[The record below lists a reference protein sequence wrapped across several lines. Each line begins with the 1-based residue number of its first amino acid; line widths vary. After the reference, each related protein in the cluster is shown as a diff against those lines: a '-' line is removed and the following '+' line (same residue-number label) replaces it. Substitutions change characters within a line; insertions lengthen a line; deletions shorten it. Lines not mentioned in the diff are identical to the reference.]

1 MEENLRKEEIGN
13 TGPIRPLSRG
23 IQDREHTLEISSGTG
38 THDLV
43 MAGSY

>member
-13 TGPIRPLSRG
+13 TGPICPLSRG
-23 IQDREHTLEISSGTG
+23 LQEWKHTLEISSGTG

-43 MAGSY
+43 MAGSC